1 MIFLSVNL
9 LHLISK
15 HEYVRMKLKFEP
27 EHNKLHLL
35 KKIFVLWLKAPNH
48 NSSLN
53 GLYIVQR
60 NPTIRFAHMSKY
72 FGDTGKEGL
81 PFLTRRCLR
90 QNQGLWGEDT
100 CCDRLGMRGGRPDKR
115 HCETVK
121 KMNNGLWHS
130 DKTLIRRK
138 LPAASIYCSV
148 TKGEDSGSPDPVPTI
163 CLKSIF
169 LIFYL

>member
-1 MIFLSVNL
+1 MFGWNWNLNLNTINCTYWRRFLCCDW
-9 LHLISK
+9 
-15 HEYVRMKLKFEP
+15 KLQITTVPSMGFILCRETQQSDLPIWVSTLVTLGRK
-27 EHNKLHLL
+27 
-35 KKIFVLWLKAPNH
+35 
-48 NSSLN
+48 
-53 GLYIVQR
+53 
-60 NPTIRFAHMSKY
+60 
-72 FGDTGKEGL
+72 GL

-115 HCETVK
+115 HCERVK

-138 LPAASIYCSV
+138 LPAASTYCSV

-169 LIFYL
+169 LIIYNIMYYI